1 MDSSTCFDET
11 SNSDMSNESKE
22 VRDRFMAEEL
32 IMGFCLETR
41 GIVTDSKAF
50 ERASVAG
57 EDDLELD
64 IMFYQCVSV
73 GVSLGKIW
81 DSCEKLYAR
90 DLATVLSESAT
101 SLRHI
106 APSRAAIVPQGSLS
120 PDYT

>member
-1 MDSSTCFDET
+1 
-11 SNSDMSNESKE
+11 MSNESKE

-64 IMFYQCVSV
+64 IMFYKCVMSV
-73 GVSLGKIW
+73 VGASLGKIW
-81 DSCEKLYAR
+81 DSCEKFYAR